1 MQAKPRFSSL
11 KPDIHQGTEK
21 RKDGI
26 MEMDKWF
33 NAFRKGQMDRKD
45 LETLIF
51 SRIRENVLHFRPE
64 KMNRENCE
72 DFVSWLY
79 PRIKNS
85 IDRYKDQ
92 GSSFDAY
99 INVLVKLSAKE
110 YCLREKSHLIIEK
123 TWWDVKAEE
132 MLECN
137 EDEPDYFEPKKDF
150 SLVKNPKQVLLL
162 ILKSYHYLSDDYIR
176 RAAPAIGMDGETLKD
191 MVDTMRNQRLGQEEQ
206 SRRLQERIHS
216 QFYRCLTFEYRMRT
230 LPAGSPSHRNMEKKL
245 DRAKKR
251 LEAMRKHFAAMRLEA
266 PNWQI
271 ANIVGSKKGT
281 IDSNLY
287 NARRNY
293 ERNHTAQK

>member
-1 MQAKPRFSSL
+1 
-11 KPDIHQGTEK
+11 
-21 RKDGI
+21 